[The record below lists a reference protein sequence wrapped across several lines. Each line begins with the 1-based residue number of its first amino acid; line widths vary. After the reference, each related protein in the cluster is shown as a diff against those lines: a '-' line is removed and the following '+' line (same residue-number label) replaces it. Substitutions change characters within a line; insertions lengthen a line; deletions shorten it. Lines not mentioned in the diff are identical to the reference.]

1 MQTIV
6 LGGGCFWCT
15 EAVFRSLKGVISVT
29 AGYAGGDRSNPTY
42 HQVCS
47 GNTGHAEVIEIRYDD
62 AQVHLEDLLTIFFAT
77 HDPTTPNRQG
87 ADVGTQ
93 YRSLIYFTD
102 TSQKSVIDRFI
113 TDLDKSSEFGSPI
126 ITEVAP
132 LDKFWPAES
141 EHQNYYEN
149 NPSAMYCSIVIHPK
163 LAKVQQKYAELLST
177 ENHQNP

>member
-15 EAVFRSLKGVISVT
+15 EAVFRSLKGVVSVVS
-29 AGYAGGDRSNPTY
+29 GYAGGDRPDPNY
-42 HQVCS
+42 YQVCS
-47 GNTGHAEVIEIRYDD
+47 GGTGHAEVIQIHYDEI
-62 AQVHLEDLLTIFFAT
+62 QISLEDLLTVFFAT

-93 YRSLIYFTD
+93 YRSVIYFTNE
-102 TSQKSVIDRFI
+102 SQKGVINKFLNELNI
-113 TDLDKSSEFGSPI
+113 SSQFGSEI
-126 ITEVAP
+126 ITQIAP
-132 LDKFWPAES
+132 LEKFWPAEM

-163 LAKVQQKYAELLST
+163 LEKVQQKYAELLST
-177 ENHQNP
+177 QRKV